1 MTERHDLSTVTGFAD
16 DRGRL
21 ADLMRRTSG
30 VSSSALVAALA
41 IAAGC
46 SGAKANE
53 TTTTTTTTNGTSSEP
68 AKGGELDKLMRTR
81 MNVSYSQLVYL
92 VFHAEG
98 GPNFDAI
105 SEESA
110 RLSEA
115 IDRVLKLTFPP
126 QAKSEEARSVYRDYN
141 ETLRKDNE
149 RFVAATSRRDIATM
163 SSSLQKIGE
172 TCSACHHFFRIEP
185 IKEVP

>member
-1 MTERHDLSTVTGFAD
+1 
-16 DRGRL
+16 
-21 ADLMRRTSG
+21 
-30 VSSSALVAALA
+30 
-41 IAAGC
+41 
-46 SGAKANE
+46 
-53 TTTTTTTTNGTSSEP
+53 
-68 AKGGELDKLMRTR
+68 

-98 GPNFDAI
+98 GPNYDAI

-126 QAKSEEARSVYRDYN
+126 QAKSDEARSVYRDYN

-149 RFVAATSRRDIATM
+149 RFVSATARKDINVM

-172 TCSACHHFFRIEP
+172 TCSACHHFFRIDVKDTP
-185 IKEVP
+185 Q

>member
-1 MTERHDLSTVTGFAD
+1 V
-16 DRGRL
+16 
-21 ADLMRRTSG
+21 
-30 VSSSALVAALA
+30 LA
-41 IAAGC
+41 IASGC
-46 SGAKANE
+46 PGSKANDA
-53 TTTTTTTTNGTSSEP
+53 TTTTTTPAGGGSDNQP
-68 AKGGELDKLMRTR
+68 AKDSELDKLMRTR

-98 GPNFDAI
+98 GPNFEAI

-115 IDRVLKLTFPP
+115 IDRVLKLHFPP

-141 ETLRKDNE
+141 EKLQRDNE
-149 RFVAATSRRDIATM
+149 RFVSATAQKDIATM

-172 TCSACHHFFRIEP
+172 TCSACHHFFRIE
-185 IKEVP
+185 IKETPQ